1 MDKMWKGRFSK
12 ELDSRVNDFNSSIS
26 FDSRMYKQDIEGS
39 IAHATML
46 GNQGIIEKD
55 DANLIVENLKQ
66 ILSDLESGKLAF
78 DMNAE
83 DIHMFVEAELTKRIG
98 TVGKKLHTARSRNDQ
113 VALDM
118 KLYVKSEIKNIKALL
133 LKLINVLVKVAE
145 ENVDTIMPG
154 YTHLQRAQPITFAHE
169 MMAYVEMFK
178 RDYLRLSNTL
188 DIMNYCPLGSGA
200 LASTTYNIDREFTAA
215 ALGFKAPT
223 MNSLDGVSD
232 RDFCIELASDIA
244 IAMVHLSRLSEEII
258 LWSSWEFKFIELDDA
273 FATGSSI
280 MPQKKNPDI
289 TELVR
294 GKASRCI
301 GDLNTLLVM
310 MKGLALAYN
319 KDMQEDKEAIFDA
332 IDTIK
337 ICITTIIPMLDTM
350 KVIKKNMEQA
360 AKKGFI
366 NATDVADYLV
376 KKGMAFRDAYKITGE
391 IVKECIDKDLTLDS
405 LPLSTYKN
413 YSDLFAGDIYEAI
426 DLLTCVNGRKV
437 IGGPAKETELKHITQ
452 VKQFLK
458 ENELYERLESEE

>member
-26 FDSRMYKQDIEGS
+26 FDSRMYKEDIQGS

-46 GNQGIIEKD
+46 GNQGIIEKE
-55 DANLIVENLKQ
+55 DATLICKTLED
-66 ILSDLESGKLAF
+66 ILNDLIDGKLSF

-118 KLYVKSEIKNIKALL
+118 KMYVKGELKNIKALL
-133 LKLINVLVKVAE
+133 LKLIEVLVKVAE
-145 ENVDTIMPG
+145 ENVETIMPG

-215 ALGFKAPT
+215 ALGFKGPT
-223 MNSLDGVSD
+223 LNSLDGVSD
-232 RDFCIELASDIA
+232 RDFCMEAAADIA

-258 LWSSWEFKFIELDDA
+258 LWTSWEFKFVELDDA

-289 TELVR
+289 TELIR
-294 GKASRCI
+294 GKAARCI

-310 MKGLALAYN
+310 MKGLPLAYN
-319 KDMQEDKEAIFDA
+319 KDMQEDKQAMYDS

-337 ICITTIIPMLDTM
+337 ICITTIVPMLDTM
-350 KVIKKNMEQA
+350 KVIKKNMENA

-376 KKGMAFRDAYKITGE
+376 KKGLAFRDAYKITGE
-391 IVKECIDKDLTLDS
+391 IVKECIDKDLTLDT
-405 LPLSTYKN
+405 LPLSVYKN

-426 DLLTCVNGRKV
+426 DFITCVNGRKV
-437 IGGPAKETELKHITQ
+437 VGGPAKETELKHIALT
-452 VKQFLK
+452 KQFLK
-458 ENELYERLESEE
+458 ENELYARLEVED

>member
-46 GNQGIIEKD
+46 GNQGIIEKED
-55 DANLIVENLKQ
+55 SLKIVENLKN
-66 ILSDLESGKLAF
+66 ILSDIESGKLEF

-83 DIHMFVEAELTKRIG
+83 DIHMFIEAELTKRIG

-133 LKLINVLVKVAE
+133 LKLIQVLVKVAE
-145 ENVDTIMPG
+145 ENVDSIMPG

-178 RDYLRLSNTL
+178 RDYTRLSNTL

-319 KDMQEDKEAIFDA
+319 KDMQEDKEATFDA

-350 KVIKKNMEQA
+350 KVIKKNMENA

-391 IVKECIDKDLTLDS
+391 IVKECIDKDLTLDT
-405 LPLSTYKN
+405 LPLSSYKN

-426 DLLTCVNGRKV
+426 DLMTCVNGRKV
-437 IGGPAKETELKHITQ
+437 IGGPSKETELKHILQ

-458 ENELYERLESEE
+458 ENELYARLESEE